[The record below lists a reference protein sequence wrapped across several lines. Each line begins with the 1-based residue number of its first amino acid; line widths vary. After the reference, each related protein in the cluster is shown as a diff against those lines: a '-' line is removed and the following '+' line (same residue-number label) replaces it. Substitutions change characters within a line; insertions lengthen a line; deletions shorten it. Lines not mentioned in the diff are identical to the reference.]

1 MSWITVYFY
10 FILQI
15 LGLNMANSSSARKSA
30 RQADS
35 RRRHNQMQRTSYRT
49 AVKGVK
55 KAVDSGDKNAAS
67 EAFAAAQRVIDKL
80 AGKRIVH
87 ANKAARH
94 KSRLSKAVKFMA

>member
-1 MSWITVYFY
+1 
-10 FILQI
+10 
-15 LGLNMANSSSARKSA
+15 MANSSSARKSG

-49 AVKGVK
+49 AVKAVR

-67 EAFAAAQRVIDKL
+67 EAFAVAQRVIDKL
-80 AGKRIVH
+80 ADKRIVH

>member
-49 AVKGVK
+49 AVKAVK
-55 KAVDSGDKNAAS
+55 KAVDSGDKNVAS
-67 EAFAAAQRVIDKL
+67 EAFAVAQRVIDKL
-80 AGKRIVH
+80 ADKRIVH

-94 KSRLSKAVKFMA
+94 KSRLSKAVKYMA

>member
-1 MSWITVYFY
+1 MDNCIFLLYFTDIRSLHGK
-10 FILQI
+10 FII
-15 LGLNMANSSSARKSA
+15 SEKSA

-49 AVKGVK
+49 AVKTVK

-67 EAFAAAQRVIDKL
+67 EAFAVAQRVIDKL
-80 AGKRIVH
+80 ADKRIVH

-94 KSRLSKAVKFMA
+94 KSRLSKAVKSMA

>member
-15 LGLNMANSSSARKSA
+15 LGLYMANSSSARKSA
-30 RQADS
+30 RQSDS

-49 AVKGVK
+49 AVKTVK
-55 KAVDSGDKNAAS
+55 KAVDSGDKNVAS
-67 EAFAAAQRVIDKL
+67 EAFAVAQRVIDKL
-80 AGKRIVH
+80 ADKRIVH

-94 KSRLSKAVKFMA
+94 KSRLSKAVKSMA

>member
-15 LGLNMANSSSARKSA
+15 LGPQMANSSSARKSA
-30 RQADS
+30 RQSDS

-49 AVKGVK
+49 AVKTVK
-55 KAVDSGDKNAAS
+55 KAVDSGDKNVAS
-67 EAFAAAQRVIDKL
+67 EAFAVAQRVIDKL
-80 AGKRIVH
+80 ADKRIVH

-94 KSRLSKAVKFMA
+94 KSRLSKAVKSMA

>member
-35 RRRHNQMQRTSYRT
+35 RRRHNQMQRTSYRS
-49 AVKGVK
+49 AVKAVK
-55 KAVDSGDKNAAS
+55 KAVDSGDKSAAA
-67 EAFAAAQRVIDKL
+67 EVFAAAQRVIDKL
-80 AGKRIVH
+80 ADKRIVH

-94 KSRLSKAVKFMA
+94 KSRLSKAVKSMA